1 MEVRQIKNLCE
12 YKDSKLFKKI
22 AQGLKLIY
30 ENAKCII
37 EDSIFLKQNKHH
49 QGSENLENEEAAKF
63 LILLDAIRC
72 DRKKNNKNFK
82 RQLGYFSNHLAR
94 NIYAN
99 YCGMSP
105 ADFRE
110 VRDFIE
116 KEREPYYI
124 DGPDYKNWVYRNTHI
139 SKRESCMYVDYV
151 KIEDKRHW
159 TSPNNQPM
167 KESIYGSLHHS
178 FIFTLI
184 NALHTTGCTSS
195 DSLEVIASK
204 WRTIEI
210 RDDMPCIELEKIN
223 GDILEE
229 LDKRNLLNNTRKESD
244 VLKRSWRYPL
254 YQLDLREKSKKEKK
268 EALETMQIEAN
279 KVSEDFFEHEH
290 MPETISRAPR
300 ARLDIK

>member
-12 YKDSKLFKKI
+12 YKDSKLFKEI
-22 AQGLKLIY
+22 AKGLKLIY

-49 QGSENLENEEAAKF
+49 QGSEILENLGNEEAAKF

-72 DRKKNNKNFK
+72 DRKKNSNNFN

-99 YCGMSP
+99 YCGMRP

-110 VRDFIE
+110 IRDFIE

-151 KIEDKRHW
+151 KIEDKHHW
-159 TSPNNQPM
+159 ISPNNQPM

-178 FIFTLI
+178 FIFRLI
-184 NALHTTGCTSS
+184 NALNTTGCTSS
-195 DSLEVIASK
+195 NGLEVIASK
-204 WRTIEI
+204 WRPIVIE
-210 RDDMPCIELEKIN
+210 DDMSCIELEKIN
-223 GDILEE
+223 GEILDE
-229 LDKRNLLNNTRKESD
+229 LDKHALLHKTKNEFD
-244 VLKRSWRYPL
+244 ILKRCWLYPL
-254 YQLDLREKSKKEKK
+254 YPFDLREKCEKEKK
-268 EALETMQIEAN
+268 MDLKKMQIEAN
-279 KVSEDFFEHEH
+279 KVSEDFFESEH
-290 MPETISRAPR
+290 MP
-300 ARLDIK
+300 DNY